1 MWFHK
6 ENLSTQSCQLCVIMD
21 IWSKKKSVF
30 LLVEDNKVLYNYTEN
45 EV

>member
-1 MWFHK
+1 MD
-6 ENLSTQSCQLCVIMD
+6 NLSKQSCKLSVTMD

-45 EV
+45 IV